1 LNHSKAIDFFT
12 KAAFLSSLLVLFMAC
27 SSRGKVLAEVNGV
40 KLYSTDAQ
48 EYMIIQKLSP
58 DNPDHL
64 ESFIENWISQEVLK
78 AETRDE
84 FPELHLKNEWS
95 AREVQ
100 YQLNLFDI
108 ENNYIE
114 SKLDTIVSEQDI
126 LKYYRQNKS
135 NYLDKSF
142 IVRALYIRIP
152 DSISVT
158 KNLETAFL
166 LKNDKHREEVNRIG
180 NLYATNFYF
189 EEEKWIYFED
199 LVRDIPIPEGSKERL
214 IVSKGNGIFVE
225 DKDVFF
231 LNILDYR
238 IKNTTAPLEIEKENI
253 KKIILKQ
260 RTNELRKQIN
270 QIIIDEIEPK
280 HSVSRNY

>member
-1 LNHSKAIDFFT
+1 LIRNKAIDFFR
-12 KAAFLSSLLVLFMAC
+12 KAAFSSSLLVLFMAC
-27 SSRGKVLAEVNGV
+27 SGRGKVLAEVNGV

-58 DNPDHL
+58 DNPEHL
-64 ESFIENWISQEVLK
+64 ERFIENWISQEVLK
-78 AETRDE
+78 SEIREA

-114 SKLDTIVSEQDI
+114 SKLDTNVSEQDI

-152 DSISVT
+152 DSIPFT

-260 RTNELRKQIN
+260 KTNELRKQIN